1 MENFEYLLT
10 KEIVNS
16 LTNHPEKWKLSICGI
31 KRDDGLDLLIS
42 SFKSVGN
49 TYVYGPK
56 KYEFKDEKNKK
67 LVFDAAWNLKERKEE
82 EKRKAEFT
90 DNEKELSEFLHLD
103 TRKNKL
109 DYLDKLSQSN
119 SAADIKVEVELKL
132 PEKEKDTFYTKLKN
146 IFK

>member
-10 KEIVNS
+10 KEIVTS
-16 LTNHPEKWKLSICGI
+16 LTNHPEKWNICGL

-49 TYVYGPK
+49 VYIHNPK

-67 LVFDAAWNLKERKEE
+67 LVFDAAWDLKELKTE
-82 EKRKAEFT
+82 EKRKSEFNN
-90 DNEKELSEFLHLD
+90 NEKELAEFLHLD

-109 DYLDKLSQSN
+109 EYLDKLSHSD
-119 SAADIKVEVELKL
+119 SDSDIKVEIELPVK
-132 PEKEKDTFYTKLKN
+132 KENETLYTKLKN